1 MILTYQAFNHKFHM
15 KKGLE
20 YMQITDR
27 AFDLPLHSIP
37 TLHTWLGTKTDTFCF
52 FDIETTGLSAKI
64 SSLYLIGVLWYDL
77 TDKRIHTRQWFAD
90 DYISEKEIL
99 CAFTEFIREFTTLVH
114 YNGSGFDIPYI
125 EKKCGE
131 LDLPSPFYNIK
142 SLDIYREIRSMKPL
156 FKIPDLKLFT
166 VEKLAGFMRKDI
178 LSGKECIDIY
188 SRFMQ
193 KKYFRDPAV
202 DAEKQKLLLHNIED
216 IIGTYYCAGLLSY
229 KCSMTYK
236 NHFHAPDDQTLLH
249 IDFLSSETFPAFAQW
264 KSNCYTLQFEHD
276 TVALD
281 ISMYDGEL
289 RHFFKDYKNY
299 FYLPSEDTA
308 IHKSVGAYVEKEFRR
323 QAKASECYVKKEGL
337 FLPLPSGMEPQDTP
351 LFRPNYR
358 SKQNYVLWD
367 EKVKQDS
374 SLLEGILHQII
385 NTLSRIK

>member
-1 MILTYQAFNHKFHM
+1 
-15 KKGLE
+15 
-20 YMQITDR
+20 MQITDR
-27 AFDLPLHSIP
+27 AFDLQLNSIS
-37 TLHTWLGTKTDTFCF
+37 TLNTWLGTKADTFCF

-64 SSLYLIGVLWYDL
+64 SSLYLIGALWYDPA
-77 TDKRIHTRQWFAD
+77 DEKFHTRQWFAD
-90 DYISEKEIL
+90 DYISEKDIL
-99 CAFTEFIREFTTLVH
+99 CAFTEFISDFTTLVH

-131 LDLPSPFYNIK
+131 LGLPSPFRDIK
-142 SLDIYREIRSMKPL
+142 SLDIYREIRSLKPL
-156 FKIPDLKLFT
+156 FKVPDLKLFT

-193 KKYFRDPAV
+193 KKYFRDSSME
-202 DAEKQKLLLHNIED
+202 AEKQKLLLHNIED
-216 IIGTYYCAGLLSY
+216 IIGTCYCAVLLSY

-236 NHFHAPDDQTLLH
+236 AHAPNDHLLLH
-249 IDFLSSETFPAFAQW
+249 IDFLSSELFPALAKW
-264 KSNCYTLQFEHD
+264 KSSSYTLQFNGD

-281 ISMYDGEL
+281 ISLYDGEL

-299 FYLPSEDTA
+299 FYLPAEDTA

-337 FLPLPSGMEPQDTP
+337 FLPLPAGMEPQDIP
-351 LFRPNYR
+351 LFRPDYR
-358 SKQNYVLWD
+358 SRQNYLLWD
-367 EKVKQDS
+367 EKAKQDS

>member
-1 MILTYQAFNHKFHM
+1 
-15 KKGLE
+15 
-20 YMQITDR
+20 MQITDR
-27 AFDLPLHSIP
+27 SFDLPLHSIS
-37 TLHTWLGTKTDTFCF
+37 TLHTWFGTKTDTFCF

-64 SSLYLIGVLWYDL
+64 SSLYLIGVLWYAPA
-77 TDKRIHTRQWFAD
+77 DKQIHTRQWFAD

-99 CAFTEFIREFTTLVH
+99 CTFTEFIREFTTLVH

-131 LDLPSPFYNIK
+131 LNLPSPFHNIK
-142 SLDIYREIRSMKPL
+142 SLDIYREIRSLKPL

-166 VEKLAGFMRKDI
+166 VEKLAGFIRKDI

-202 DAEKQKLLLHNIED
+202 EAEKQKLLLHNIED

-229 KCSMTYK
+229 KCSMTSKSYS
-236 NHFHAPDDQTLLH
+236 HGLDDHSLLH
-249 IDFLSSETFPAFAQW
+249 IDFLPSSPFPALAKW
-264 KSNCYTLQFEHD
+264 KSDHYSLQFSSD
-276 TVALD
+276 IVTLD
-281 ISMYDGEL
+281 ILLYKGEL

-299 FYLPSEDTA
+299 FYLPAEDTA

-323 QAKASECYVKKEGL
+323 QAKASECYVKKEGY

-351 LFRPNYR
+351 LFRADYR
-358 SKQNYVLWD
+358 SRQNYLLWD
-367 EKVKQDS
+367 EKTKQDPL
-374 SLLEGILHQII
+374 LLERILHQII
-385 NTLSRIK
+385 NTLSQIK